1 MGSQDNAPDS
11 GETVPQGTP
20 VNAEKTDLNALLQE
34 AYDGPDELDENE
46 TAAPAAETASTVET
60 PDASKGAQPVVDSGT
75 PDASS
80 EPASGGEAAD
90 APERYFEVDL
100 SGLPVEE
107 RAKII
112 EALKGRDDEIG
123 QLLRGRAEGEAPPP
137 AEEPEPAAPVS
148 DEDILTTLGI
158 DPEFDE
164 TAAKV
169 AIPLVRGMQALQD
182 QVSQLLQ
189 QGELRELDQYW
200 TSELTALETEH
211 GVLPVDRVAVL
222 EYAAANGIQS
232 PSQAYW
238 SIAGPARR
246 QVEAAA
252 DAARARLSTAPPAK
266 VKPGKK
272 DVSSQRP
279 ANTDANED
287 IPVADGRS
295 VRDAVKD
302 QAAKVLADLG
312 IGT

>member
-1 MGSQDNAPDS
+1 MADDVKAL
-11 GETVPQGTP
+11 GTP
-20 VNAEKTDLNALLQE
+20 TGAVKTDLNALLAE
-34 AYDGPDELDENE
+34 SYDGPDELDETG
-46 TAAPAAETASTVET
+46 TAAEAAEPAPAVDTPEASE
-60 PDASKGAQPVVDSGT
+60 GAQPVVESETPAAEPEASDGT
-75 PDASS
+75 
-80 EPASGGEAAD
+80 ED

-112 EALKGRDDEIG
+112 DALKGRDDEIG
-123 QLLRGRAEGEAPPP
+123 QLLRGRAEGETQAPEPEADPP
-137 AEEPEPAAPVS
+137 APVT

-169 AIPLVRGMQALQD
+169 AIPLVRGLQALQD
-182 QVSQLLQ
+182 QVAALTEQ
-189 QGELRELDQYW
+189 RELADLDSYW

-222 EYAAANGIQS
+222 EYAAANGIQD
-232 PSQAYW
+232 PKQAYW
-238 SIAGPARR
+238 SISGPARR

-252 DAARARLSTAPPAK
+252 EAARARLTATPEK
-266 VKPGKK
+266 TKPGKK
-272 DVSSQRP
+272 DVASSRP
-279 ANTDANED
+279 ANTNASEEV
-287 IPVADGRS
+287 PVADGRNIK
-295 VRDAVKD
+295 DAVKD

>member
-1 MGSQDNAPDS
+1 VKAL
-11 GETVPQGTP
+11 GTP
-20 VNAEKTDLNALLQE
+20 TGAVKTDLNAALAD
-34 AYDGPDELDENE
+34 AYDGPDELDETGTAVE
-46 TAAPAAETASTVET
+46 TAEAAPAVDTPAASE
-60 PDASKGAQPVVDSGT
+60 GAQSVVESGT
-75 PDASS
+75 QEESS
-80 EPASGGEAAD
+80 EPGDAGEAAD

-123 QLLRGRAEGEAPPP
+123 QLLRGRAEGEAAPAPEPEAEPP
-137 AEEPEPAAPVS
+137 APVT
-148 DEDILTTLGI
+148 DEDILATLGI

-182 QVSQLLQ
+182 QLAQLVEQ
-189 QGELRELDQYW
+189 RELQDLDSYW
-200 TSELTALETEH
+200 TSELTALEAEH
-211 GVLPVDRVAVL
+211 GALPVDRVAVL
-222 EYAAANGIQS
+222 EYAAAKGIQD
-232 PSQAYW
+232 PAQAYW
-238 SIAGPARR
+238 SISGPARR

-252 DAARARLSTAPPAK
+252 DAARARLSTTTPEK
-266 VKPGKK
+266 TKPGKK

-279 ANTDANED
+279 ANTNADEEV
-287 IPVADGRS
+287 PVADGRNIK
-295 VRDAVKD
+295 DAVKD